1 MKQMSLR
8 HDKRSTLRVSVV
20 FMLACCLFLFAACGT
35 AEPLMLGGTVEAEST
50 DLVTEV
56 AGRIDQLLVEEGQSV
71 TRGAVVALLDG
82 SVQQSSVH
90 QLEQVVAAKEARLKE
105 LRDGNRS
112 EQVDQARY
120 AVDAANARYEEA
132 LKGPGKEAL
141 KTAEAQV
148 AVAQAAVDG
157 AKVLA
162 DYTEQA
168 RKDAEVLKKDGDL
181 SDTAY
186 KDAVYRRDSA
196 DAAFK
201 TAQKQLEASKAQR
214 EQVEKGVGDEAI
226 TAAKAQVDQA
236 QAQLELLQNGAA
248 GTTIQAAEADL
259 AQSKAALEQGQLILD
274 KYTMKAP
281 CDGVVTLIS
290 VNTGEVVNAGT
301 AIGTVSDLGDLSVR
315 LYIPQKNLA
324 AISLGTELDLSAT
337 SLPGKKVQG
346 TVTWISVKAEFTP
359 RNTETTASKEST
371 VFRFKVSVLGKET
384 GLKPGMSLEA
394 TIPDVFTEQ

>member
-1 MKQMSLR
+1 MKRTNLCQHNRMSLR
-8 HDKRSTLRVSVV
+8 VPLAATLV
-20 FMLACCLFLFAACGT
+20 CCLFLLAACGA

-56 AGRIDQLLVEEGQSV
+56 AGRIDQLLIAEGQSV
-71 TRGAVVALLDG
+71 TRGAVVAVLDG
-82 SVQQSSVH
+82 AVQQSTVD
-90 QLEQVVAAKEARLKE
+90 QLTQVVAAKEARLKE
-105 LRDGNRS
+105 LKEGNRT

-141 KTAEAQV
+141 KTAEAEV

-226 TAAKAQVDQA
+226 SAAKAQVEQA

-248 GTTIQAAEADL
+248 GTTIQVAEADL
-259 AQSKAALEQGQLILD
+259 AQSKAALEQGLLILD
-274 KYTMKAP
+274 KYTLKAP

-290 VNTGEVVNAGT
+290 VNPGEVVNAGA
-301 AIGTVSDLGDLSVR
+301 AIGTVSDLRDLSVR
-315 LYIPQKNLA
+315 LYIPQKNLS
-324 AISLGTELDLSAT
+324 AINLGTELDLSAT
-337 SLPGKKVQG
+337 SLSGKKVSG
-346 TVTWISVKAEFTP
+346 TVTWISDKAEFTP

-371 VFRFKVSVLGKET
+371 VFRFKVSVLGSET

-394 TIPDVFTEQ
+394 AIPGAFSEQ